1 MTVHAHSD
9 SSIWSQFE
17 ADVSGFLQWAKVSAL
32 ADRMSHLRKEIAL
45 SNNGWV
51 ATHDLEAANLLK
63 QEGFVIRTNPLVAF
77 PKYAVYSAAAQ
88 SALVK
93 CPHSVVATSQA
104 IHDETDYEAL
114 ILARQERQI
123 TDY

>member
-1 MTVHAHSD
+1 MTVNAHSD
-9 SSIWSQFE
+9 GIWSQFE
-17 ADVSGFLQWAKVSAL
+17 AEVSGFLQWAKASAL
-32 ADRMSHLRKEIAL
+32 ADRATHLRKEIAL

-63 QEGFVIRTNPLVAF
+63 QEGFVLRTNPLAAF

-88 SALVK
+88 SALAK
-93 CPHSVVATSQA
+93 CPHNVAAVSQA

-114 ILARQERQI
+114 ILSRQEA
-123 TDY
+123 TDH